1 MINYDVIGVDLITNE
16 VRIIAEKKSERNAKA
31 IIEMA
36 VIRNGCEEE
45 FLLLHSR
52 ENIKMETY
60 FLIIRLKND

>member
-16 VRIIAEKKSERNAKA
+16 VRIIAEKKSERNANA

-45 FLLLHSR
+45 FFTIAQQGKYK
-52 ENIKMETY
+52 EGDIFFNQKAKE
-60 FLIIRLKND
+60 